1 MAAKDNLTKSSDIQ
15 STARVIDFVTRFARN
30 WEHLREIL
38 GIMRPIR
45 NEPGAILRVRLLLL
59 PFRAEPWERARKFLT
74 LRPQSL
80 RPPTKR

>member
-38 GIMRPIR
+38 GIMAPY
-45 NEPGAILRVRLLLL
+45 PQ
-59 PFRAEPWERARKFLT
+59 RARRYSKE
-74 LRPQSL
+74 
-80 RPPTKR
+80 